1 MHPRLVS
8 RHKRARA
15 RTHRGWQPF
24 SAPRTQH
31 TTQRR
36 LPRSGRTSIASMAP
50 MAADV
55 EQNTEDMPSGGMQQ
69 AGAMRLEELPC
80 HIARRYWL
88 RSRAE
93 RRAESEQ
100 DLPAAAAHCVV
111 FPPCCGMRCNPR
123 ARLHSSARPDGGR
136 PHARTAHACAR
147 GQYQVLVSYYATCQ
161 ADAPPVRLHGWLTP
175 QGRSALCCWLG
186 GSGALGSSGGVT
198 GHG

>member
-1 MHPRLVS
+1 
-8 RHKRARA
+8 
-15 RTHRGWQPF
+15 
-24 SAPRTQH
+24 
-31 TTQRR
+31 
-36 LPRSGRTSIASMAP
+36 MAP

-111 FPPCCGMRCNPR
+111 FPPCCGMRCSDPR
-123 ARLHSSARPDGGR
+123 ARLHERTR
-136 PHARTAHACAR
+136 QLARTADARTRARRTHAHEVSTKYEYPTMPLARLTHRQFGCTAGSLLKEEVLCAA
-147 GQYQVLVSYYATCQ
+147 GSAAAALS
-161 ADAPPVRLHGWLTP
+161 
-175 QGRSALCCWLG
+175 GRAAASP
-186 GSGALGSSGGVT
+186 VT
-198 GHG
+198 GDLRASARAPTWFGRFGPHQLGLTRQNRVPPACSCVAVTP